1 MYVNMYIYTVYI
13 NIYIHIYTHYNVFIS
28 HVPRLF
34 AAPTPKKH
42 TIEHLKMI
50 MSTPSA
56 IYIIL
61 KRGGLFYI
69 YDLYLPYHIDR

>member
-1 MYVNMYIYTVYI
+1 MC
-13 NIYIHIYTHYNVFIS
+13 HGCLQ
-28 HVPRLF
+28 PQLQ
-34 AAPTPKKH
+34 KKH

-69 YDLYLPYHIDR
+69 YDLYLPYHIDRYIDR